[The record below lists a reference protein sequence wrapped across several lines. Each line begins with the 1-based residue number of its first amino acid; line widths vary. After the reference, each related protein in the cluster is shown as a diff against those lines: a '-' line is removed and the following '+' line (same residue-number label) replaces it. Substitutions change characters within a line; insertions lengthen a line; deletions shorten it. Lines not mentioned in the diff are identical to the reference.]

1 MRRHEAAGN
10 NAEIGRE
17 LKQRVRNYPFSRWSV
32 IATSRATCGV
42 SVIVAESINTGM
54 RKVRPALIVG
64 MKWSLTALPDCA
76 ARVKS

>member
-64 MKWSLTALPDCA
+64 TKWGLTTLRDRA